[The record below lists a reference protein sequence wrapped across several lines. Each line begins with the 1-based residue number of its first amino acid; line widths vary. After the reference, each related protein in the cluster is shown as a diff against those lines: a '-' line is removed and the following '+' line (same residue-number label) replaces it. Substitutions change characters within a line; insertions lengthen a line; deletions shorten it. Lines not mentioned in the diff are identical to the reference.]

1 MMTLGRMSEI
11 ETGSESSTASP
22 SVRERL
28 GRAWTVTAAVIV
40 ALIVLAGVVVVLV
53 TRDDEQAPPA
63 ASPPSAAPAQPGP
76 SAAGGE
82 RPAGDQALPAAAPT
96 GVTWSLFQG
105 VALPSHPTAG
115 PTRVAGP
122 VHAGYAHTPTGAL
135 LASPQIGYRHLI
147 TPGDDWRRVV
157 EQQVVPGPGR
167 DAFVQARGK
176 VTTTDVPPGTYGQ
189 IAGFRFVTYSPDT
202 AVIQF
207 VTRFKN
213 GTLQVT
219 TTTVRWVAG
228 DWKLQL
234 QPDGSESPTVQ
245 RVDSLAGFIPWGG
258 V

>member
-1 MMTLGRMSEI
+1 MMTLDHMSEMGT
-11 ETGSESSTASP
+11 ESESSTASP

-40 ALIVLAGVVVVLV
+40 ALIVLAGVVIVLV

-63 ASPPSAAPAQPGP
+63 AFPPSTAPTQPGP

-82 RPAGDQALPAAAPT
+82 RPAVDQALPAAAPT

-122 VHAGYAHTPTGAL
+122 VHASYAHTPTGAL
-135 LASPQIGYRHLI
+135 LAAKQIGARYLV
-147 TPGDDWRRVV
+147 TPGDGWRQVV
-157 EQQVVPGPGR
+157 ERQVVPGSGR
-167 DAFVQARGK
+167 DAFVQARAK
-176 VTTTDVPPGTYGQ
+176 VTTDNVPAGTYGQ
-189 IAGFRFVTYSPDT
+189 TAGFRFVTYTPDV
-202 AVIQF
+202 AVIHF
-207 VTRFKN
+207 ATRFSN

-219 TTTVRWVAG
+219 TSTVRWLDG

-234 QPDGSESPTVQ
+234 QPDGSASPTAQ
-245 RVDSLAGFIPWGG
+245 RVDSLAGFIPWSGL
-258 V
+258 